1 VWPEQ
6 ELPAPK
12 LLDRVLLLLN
22 LMPIAISAAAR
33 GCLWLLEINMA
44 GFPFCSQA
52 RHVNWADHLRGAPE
66 SKSDELTDEERL
78 ERVKS
83 ALVERRASQFPH
95 AGARAF
101 TYHIAGVANMLGAW
115 EQPFDICLG
124 GLLHSVYSTEMFPWR
139 LYKPVER
146 PRLVELAGARVEHLV
161 FMYCTCSQQELYK
174 EVNGLSE
181 RKKSLSAGLAVRNFY
196 TGERTVLDA
205 RQAAHLL
212 VILAADL
219 MEQEPFFSLH
229 LPCACLRL
237 AGPHLEVPPPL
248 WLRLEETGFYELTK
262 PRLEEIQSNA
272 ISLLRRSAKWGGK
285 NDGAG
290 EHMIARAAHQR
301 LLEDA
306 AKTAPWLYELS
317 VEAVRLGSGKVP
329 LETHKWCKS
338 WGTRWSCVCGPQS
351 ALEYTSLGASI
362 RQNLPHENVP
372 HKASTHSL
380 PQPRNRSKLPAA
392 RGTSPAAR
400 VRSSAVRGK
409 TPERRE
415 TDTSEVSTSPRRT
428 RSRA

>member
-1 VWPEQ
+1 MQ
-6 ELPAPK
+6 
-12 LLDRVLLLLN
+12 
-22 LMPIAISAAAR
+22 
-33 GCLWLLEINMA
+33 
-44 GFPFCSQA
+44 
-52 RHVNWADHLRGAPE
+52 
-66 SKSDELTDEERL
+66 
-78 ERVKS
+78 
-83 ALVERRASQFPH
+83 
-95 AGARAF
+95 
-101 TYHIAGVANMLGAW
+101 
-115 EQPFDICLG
+115 G

-248 WLRLEETGFYELTK
+248 WLRLEETGRISKSMIRFFALFCRFFAVVYFPTKSPPLPRAPSWSRLTFCKTRAFARKKDRTHSLFAFCFFGIHFVVSHVRVLQETAKTQDLTPNAVSQAGFYELTK

-338 WGTRWSCVCGPQS
+338 WGTRWSCVCGPRS